1 MTKKQKNM
9 LLRIISSFILLAVL
23 MICEHIG
30 ILPETIWIQLILF
43 LICIMVLHYIILH
56 LENSELY
63 KFIDPDLANIALCKY
78 IVYNLL

>member
-30 ILPETIWIQLILF
+30 ILPENIWIQLILF
-43 LICIMVLHYIILH
+43 LVPYLIIG
-56 LENSELY
+56 Y
-63 KFIDPDLANIALCKY
+63 DIIVKAAKNIRRGQVDRKS
-78 IVYNLL
+78 VV